1 MLLPDSNSV
10 GTDIISEL
18 LVRSV
23 QSENLIEEII
33 ISNKLSKLPIIID
46 IFWEQSMFITRIS

>member
-33 ISNKLSKLPIIID
+33 ISNKLSKLPIIIG